1 MNGLKKRFNTWRDH
15 VNVLT
20 ISECKLLYLL
30 TRSLTSFCGL
40 NILRSIIFQW
50 YFSTCSS
57 LFIDKLFDTANAYVI
72 YWGTLSKCKL
82 PLWADYWH
90 VFLLTYN
97 SHVYD
102 CQWLTFTLLQVF
114 LRHCLN
120 RHYAPNENNLFF
132 LYLKKNIVWTKHYYK
147 KNHYYLYFASPTYSE
162 KAWIANTFIYLKKI

>member
-1 MNGLKKRFNTWRDH
+1 MNVNYFTSWH
-15 VNVLT
+15 VLRQV
-20 ISECKLLYLL
+20 SVD
-30 TRSLTSFCGL
+30 

-50 YFSTCSS
+50 YFSTCFS
-57 LFIDKLFDTANAYVI
+57 LFTDKLFDTANAYVI

-114 LRHCLN
+114 LWHCLN

-132 LYLKKNIVWTKHYYK
+132 LYLKKTLFELSIIIK
-147 KNHYYLYFASPTYSE
+147 KKSLFVFCFTNLFWKSMNCEHFF
-162 KAWIANTFIYLKKI
+162 IIYLKKI